1 LRSIDHARLR
11 GHSCLRCRP
20 RKSTMFMR
28 FFSLLALSFSLTAI
42 SHAQEPQSQ
51 LPRTRISAGMYQIDA
66 QVAQSPKER
75 EIGLMY
81 RKEMPPTEGMV
92 FVFEQPATQCFWN
105 GWAWDCNYVRPPVAT
120 YYQPPPPY
128 YPYYPQ
134 PSAGTS
140 NPEITGYKPPW
151 DPSLAGT
158 RASGGSGR

>member
-1 LRSIDHARLR
+1 V
-11 GHSCLRCRP
+11 
-20 RKSTMFMR
+20 RKT
-28 FFSLLALSFSLTAI
+28 LLAGAAALAVSVVAF
-42 SHAQEPQSQ
+42 
-51 LPRTRISAGMYQIDA
+51 AGGA
-66 QVAQSPKER
+66 NA
-75 EIGLMY
+75 
-81 RKEMPPTEGMV
+81 
-92 FVFEQPATQCFWN
+92 QCFWN
-105 GWAWDCNYVRPPVAT
+105 GWAWDCNYVSPPVAT